1 MSKKN
6 SSSIRK
12 KIVRGYVGM
21 YCFLAI
27 LLFVIFI
34 AGVYVTVFYGAQE
47 YLRNDLEKVLSAAVE
62 YKKQGL
68 AEQELYEKTQ
78 EIMPGYVV
86 RYDIIEELRKTK
98 EEDYYDNGYYH
109 GIQDGDV
116 DSIDNY
122 RGEPEPLETLS
133 VTATPMPSPAATQS
147 EAASLEY
154 DEADLTNGYVT
165 ATKLYIRDLPDID
178 ADIIY
183 KVYYGAQVSIIE
195 DLGEWYKIY
204 YEGQELYAVSKL
216 VSLGPVP
223 TPTPGYPDEYWASVN
238 IHLFSGKGPD
248 YTTESAFDYDQLGNA
263 VLSLKEPYTFYITAY
278 IHEYD
283 EAPGQDYVL
292 SEYYMLKAVVDIT
305 DVVPYHIIW
314 SVAGGLL
321 VAAIVLFFIGIIIV
335 WLYGATKTKKYLKP
349 INEITRLANEI
360 QPNSQYRL
368 DVETAKYELKELV
381 ITINNMLDRL
391 NAAHIKRKKFVSD
404 VSHELRTP
412 ISVIA
417 GYANMLK
424 RWAKD
429 DEAVFDESVNAIIDE
444 SSNMKYLV
452 ENLLFLAR
460 SDNDQNV
467 YEMEQFDIS
476 SLIETICKDSRMVDK
491 GKHEI
496 LCDIQQGVIING
508 DRNRLKQA
516 FREFLL
522 NAIKYTPPTGE
533 IKFSL
538 QNVAGKAIISI
549 KDTGMG
555 ISKKDMGHIFTRFY
569 RGDVSRNRD
578 KGGYGLGLAICREII
593 SAHKGKITFK
603 SKEGAGTEVIVTLD
617 LA

>member
-21 YCFLAI
+21 YCFLAF
-27 LLFVIFI
+27 LLFMIFI
-34 AGVYVTVFYGAQE
+34 AGVYATAFYAAQE
-47 YLRNDLEKVLSAAVE
+47 YLRNDLNQVLSDVVE

-68 AEQELYEKTQ
+68 EGQELYEKTQ
-78 EIMPGYVV
+78 GIMPGYVI
-86 RYDIIEELRKTK
+86 RYDIIETSRKIK
-98 EEDYYDNGYYH
+98 EEDYYNNNYYYGIKNNSSDN
-109 GIQDGDV
+109 Q
-116 DSIDNY
+116 SIGVY
-122 RGEPEPLETLS
+122 IAASTPLATP
-133 VTATPMPSPAATQS
+133 TPMPDATVTQS
-147 EAASLEY
+147 ESQPLEY
-154 DEADLTNGYVT
+154 DEADFTKGYIT
-165 ATKLYIRDLPDID
+165 SESLYIREFPDI
-178 ADIIY
+178 ASDIIY
-183 KVYYGAQVSIIE
+183 DLDYGTQVNIIE

-204 YEGQELYAVSKL
+204 YEGKELYAASKL
-216 VSLGPVP
+216 ISLGPEP
-223 TPTPGYPDEYWASVN
+223 TPTPEIYDEFWESEET
-238 IHLFSGKGPD
+238 HLFSMKGPD
-248 YTTESAFDYDQLGNA
+248 YTTEGSYDYNQLGNA
-263 VLSLKEPYTFYITAY
+263 AASLKEPYTFYISSYVSA
-278 IHEYD
+278 YD
-283 EAPGQDYVL
+283 EAQGHDYVIG
-292 SEYYMLKAVVDIT
+292 EYYDIKAVVDIT
-305 DVVPYHIIW
+305 DVVPYHVIW
-314 SVAGGLL
+314 SAAAGLFAVA
-321 VAAIVLFFIGIIIV
+321 VILFLIGIIIV
-335 WLYGATKTKKYLKP
+335 WLYGAAKTKKYLKP
-349 INEITRLANEI
+349 IGEITRLANEI

-467 YEMEQFDIS
+467 YEMETFDIS
-476 SLIETICKDSRMVDK
+476 NLIKAICKDARMVDK

-496 LCDIQQGVIING
+496 LCDIQEGVIING
-508 DRNRLKQA
+508 DRNRIKQA

-522 NAIKYTPPTGE
+522 NAIKYTPPMGE

-538 QNVAGKAIISI
+538 QKSGGKAIINI

-555 ISKKDMGHIFTRFY
+555 ISKKDMGHIFARFY

-603 SKEGAGTEVIVTLD
+603 SKEGAGTDVQVTLD